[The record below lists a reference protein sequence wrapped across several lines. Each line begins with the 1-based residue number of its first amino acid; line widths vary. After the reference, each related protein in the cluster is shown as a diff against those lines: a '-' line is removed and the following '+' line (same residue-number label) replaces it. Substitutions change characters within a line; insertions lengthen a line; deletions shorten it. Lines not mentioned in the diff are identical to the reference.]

1 MRLLYEATTVDS
13 KFASSA
19 QSGRKA
25 PSPRSQSS
33 QRSPKQRRLIK
44 DEMPMESEIKDATCA
59 DAPVLQECDD
69 AEGST
74 SCSLK
79 QEKQHEGSEN
89 QTGQECADADALEGG
104 TRGLWSA
111 IEWNAIVSN
120 YEGKN
125 DRSFT

>member
-1 MRLLYEATTVDS
+1 MVIPNSTIFRMSMSMSMRISIIISIIST
-13 KFASSA
+13 
-19 QSGRKA
+19 
-25 PSPRSQSS
+25 
-33 QRSPKQRRLIK
+33 I
-44 DEMPMESEIKDATCA
+44 I
-59 DAPVLQECDD
+59 
-69 AEGST
+69 T

-89 QTGQECADADALEGG
+89 QKGQECADADALEVG
-104 TRGLWSA
+104 TRGLWSS